1 MNNSNIKEPSS
12 KLRNRIIAVVSVIC
26 ALFLW
31 IYVTAVESP
40 TSETSFSEVAV
51 SFDGRD
57 VLRRDFDLT
66 LITSADFSADVV
78 LSGKKSTLNQLE
90 HSDIKAYVDLSRII
104 DAGEYELPI
113 RITAPSGT
121 KLVSCNPQYVTVFI
135 DKTVTKEFDIE
146 IDKRYSSL
154 PEAYSMG
161 ELIITDASSKEIK
174 KVSVSGPKNEI
185 DSIAKVGAT
194 VDFGDVEYSVE
205 TKTSLA
211 MYDNLGEGIVSS
223 NLKLSIDSVKI
234 KLPVTTTKEV
244 SLTTSQLFSTFS
256 EEQIKF
262 NINPRKIT
270 LEGDPKILSGIDTL
284 ALNPINER
292 TADAHGTLNVSS
304 TINLPEGVSIVGDV
318 TVADIS
324 VRISANQNRV
334 AFPTDRIK
342 IENKSSDFTYS
353 FREENLTVI
362 GLNST
367 TSPLDYNDV
376 SATVDVSGITEEGS
390 YRVNVRAETLD
401 GIRHAYIVSGDYELT
416 LTVKEK

>member
-1 MNNSNIKEPSS
+1 MNNSNIKEPGS